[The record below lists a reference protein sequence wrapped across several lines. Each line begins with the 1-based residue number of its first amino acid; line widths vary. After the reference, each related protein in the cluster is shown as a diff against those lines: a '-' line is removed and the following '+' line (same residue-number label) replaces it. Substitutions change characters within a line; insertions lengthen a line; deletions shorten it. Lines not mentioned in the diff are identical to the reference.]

1 MIDSTAI
8 TSIDPP
14 PGGEH
19 LNIMISA
26 CGTKVWVCIDGT
38 AVFRYRNLKK
48 ITLEDL
54 RTQGFR
60 EWVEEIK
67 EQLCSEPLHIE
78 SVGQTIDVQYAIL
91 RIDEGGSS
99 GDQDLGL

>member
-1 MIDSTAI
+1 MIDPTAI

-48 ITLEDL
+48 ITLED
-54 RTQGFR
+54 
-60 EWVEEIK
+60 
-67 EQLCSEPLHIE
+67 H
-78 SVGQTIDVQYAIL
+78 
-91 RIDEGGSS
+91 RIRDPITEYYLDRAHGGHSAMAPN
-99 GDQDLGL
+99 GPAKR